1 MTTRA
6 RLLARKQQLLERL
19 GEDPGPQEHEEIERL
34 LAEIDAALNV
44 IEDAAPGTSI
54 DD

>member
-1 MTTRA
+1 MTTLA
-6 RLLARKQQLLERL
+6 RLLARKQQLLARL
-19 GEDPGPQEHEEIERL
+19 QEDPGPHERQEIERL

>member
-1 MTTRA
+1 MTTLA
-6 RLLARKQQLLERL
+6 KLLARKQQVLERSR
-19 GEDPGPQEHEEIERL
+19 EDPGPHGRQEIERL